1 MIEGVKILKRSVFK
15 DNRGEVKHIMKP
27 TDDNFKTFGEVYCSS
42 INPGIVKGWSLHKK
56 MTINY
61 TVIRGSIKFVLFD
74 SRKSSAT
81 INQKQEIILDSSNYV
96 SVSVP
101 PLIWNGFTSADDN
114 LAILAN
120 CSDIPQDMSACEF
133 HNHLTFLLCFEFL
146 LYQISF

>member
-1 MIEGVKILKRSVFK
+1 VIKGVKILKRFVFK

-27 TDDNFKTFGEVYCSS
+27 TDDNFKRFGEVYCSS

-81 INQKQEIILDSSNYV
+81 INQKQEIILGSSNYV
-96 SVSVP
+96 SVSIP
-101 PLIWNGFTSADDN
+101 PLIWSAFQCIGIEKAYIINFTDYPHTKSEVIKMDPYKN
-114 LAILAN
+114 
-120 CSDIPQDMSACEF
+120 DII
-133 HNHLTFLLCFEFL
+133 NH
-146 LYQISF
+146 IW

>member
-27 TDDNFKTFGEVYCSS
+27 TDDNFKIFGEVYCSS
-42 INPGIVKGWSLHKK
+42 INPGTVKGWSLHKK

-74 SRKSSAT
+74 NRKNSVT

-96 SVSVP
+96 SVLVP
-101 PLIWNGFTSADDN
+101 PLIWNAFQCIGLKKAYIINFTDSPYAKTEVIKMDPYEK
-114 LAILAN
+114 
-120 CSDIPQDMSACEF
+120 DII
-133 HNHLTFLLCFEFL
+133 N
-146 LYQISF
+146 YNW

>member
-42 INPGIVKGWSLHKK
+42 INPGVVKGWSLHKK

-61 TVIRGSIKFVLFD
+61 TVVRGSIKFVLFD

-101 PLIWNGFTSADDN
+101 PLIWNAFQCLGSKKAYVINFTDYSHSESEVTKMD
-114 LAILAN
+114 
-120 CSDIPQDMSACEF
+120 P
-133 HNHLTFLLCFEFL
+133 FEKKIIN
-146 LYQISF
+146 YNW